1 MSTRY
6 VDLNASQAVKINKS
20 NNRYTYKLNKT
31 LDLPTGTEISIQNS
45 LINLQGITGQSIE
58 LEKDFEETII
68 FNYYLVD
75 TFYANPIANL
85 PAADGVI
92 RYRLFNDSGF
102 RLNPKNMADFFMSE
116 DVKDGEGGFS
126 ENIMPLAGWK
136 RITNSTGT
144 KNYLIPLIG
153 KADIKVPKGIYS
165 VSSLSQLITDQINAV
180 SIPNTNKNFLELQKQ
195 NEQFAGMLCNGTT
208 NMIIDTPSKD
218 VMNDWSGQIQNPSLI
233 DNNPPMHELPD
244 IRAMT
249 VNDAD
254 RPGAFACKPNHMAD
268 LFYQARANVYDATTT
283 LDTAK
288 TRIFKNSL
296 TADPDPNRRYGVVFV
311 KEPEGGTQAVDNRKT
326 YDLFQRGTAVGTT
339 GFEISYKGNGFGI
352 GHLHEPI
359 RIPTNDNLGNK
370 LANPSQEAFF
380 MKRVATPD
388 QQNGSNRLGNLYD
401 GVITEENKNSVY
413 NTLSTP
419 AQQYSGILV
428 FNWAYQTALKNAN
441 VSVNEVL
448 VKEDANSTHN
458 QEFWGFN
465 EFFRT
470 EAEAEAAWEETLW
483 YRMGFTYQQ
492 LQKVSSY
499 RSQNWY
505 GVDHTLNGITS
516 YADVDSSSLPFMS
529 TIYNNYSRAAE
540 TKPDSSQGVALP
552 GVNAVQLYNLMDSNV
567 PSCPLNNNKKIKNPT
582 NTTTLPIN
590 VYSYT
595 GSMYRQ
601 AVSIPVMTAGLSII
615 ADQLP
620 RLSING
626 YMLVLSDIINQD
638 DQAGD
643 QSDIGL
649 LDMLP
654 KSSLSNQDFI
664 SDRNLLVHTLSN
676 PKVLNYVNINIV
688 NPDLTDVSLEPNSTL
703 LIKITTPANK
713 PTVLLANAEV
723 EIAENDVRN
732 QVLLEQQQ
740 AVKAQAKQAQQ
751 AQAQAKQDKK

>member
-1 MSTRY
+1 MTTRY
-6 VDLNASQAVKINKS
+6 VDLNASQAVKRNQS

-31 LDLPTGTEISIQNS
+31 LELPAGTEISIQNS

-68 FNYYLVD
+68 YNYYLVD
-75 TFYANPIANL
+75 TFYANPIAKL
-85 PAADGVI
+85 PQADSVNN
-92 RYRLFNDSGF
+92 YRLYNNSGF
-102 RLNPKNMADFFMSE
+102 RFNPKNMADFFMSA
-116 DVKDGEGGFS
+116 DVRVGEGGFS

-136 RITNSTGT
+136 KITNSTGT
-144 KNYLIPLIG
+144 NNYLIPLIG

-180 SIPNTNKNFLELQKQ
+180 AIPNTNQNFLELQKQ
-195 NEQFAGMLCNGTT
+195 NEKFEGMLCNGTT
-208 NMIIDTPSKD
+208 NIIINTPSYDNIDT
-218 VMNDWSGQIQNPSLI
+218 WGGQIANEPEL
-233 DNNPPMHELPD
+233 NNDPPMNQLPG
-244 IRAMT
+244 IRALT
-249 VNDAD
+249 VNDSNA
-254 RPGAFACKPNHMAD
+254 RPGHFAVKPNHMTD
-268 LFYQARANVYDATTT
+268 LFYQARANVYDATLT

-296 TADPDPNRRYGVVFV
+296 TADPDPNRRYGLVFM
-311 KEPEGGTQAVDNRKT
+311 KEPEGGVSAGDNVKT
-326 YDLFQRGTAVGTT
+326 YNLFQKGTAVGTT

-352 GHLHEPI
+352 SHLHEPR
-359 RIPTNDNLGNK
+359 RIPTNDLLGNK

-388 QQNGSNRLGNLYD
+388 QQSGASRLGNLYD
-401 GVITEENKNSVY
+401 GIPTTENKNSVY

-441 VSVNEVL
+441 VSLEEVL
-448 VKEDANSTHN
+448 VKVDANSTNN

-470 EAEAEAAWEETLW
+470 EAEAEKAWEETLW
-483 YRMGFTYQQ
+483 YRMGFTYDQ
-492 LQKVSSY
+492 LQKPSSY

-505 GVDHTLNGITS
+505 GADHSLNGITS
-516 YADVDSSSLPFMS
+516 YADVDSSALPFMS

-540 TKPDSSQGVALP
+540 TKPDTTNPIDQGVALP

-567 PSCPLNNNKKIKNPT
+567 PSCPMNNNTKIKNPT
-582 NTTTLPIN
+582 NTVSLPIN

-595 GSMYRQ
+595 GSNYRQ
-601 AVSIPVMTAGLSII
+601 AVSIPVQTAGLSII

-643 QSDIGL
+643 QSDVGL

-676 PKVLNYVNINIV
+676 PKVINYVNINIL
-688 NPDLTDVSLEPNSTL
+688 NPDLTDIDLEPNSTL

-740 AVKAQAKQAQQ
+740 ALKAQQ
-751 AQAQAKQDKK
+751 AEKAQQKK